1 MSPSRLKFVREDSR
15 HVVMTEHPDYI
26 HPRALSEELTAQ
38 YGEKQFQIS
47 LRRNIY
53 VIYINIEVAG
63 KHLVCE
69 SVSNLIIRLNQ
80 RNRPKLLAMEML
92 ETISQRGMQMRLAFD
107 NWKTPS

>member
-63 KHLVCE
+63 KHLAQASSDGDVGNNFATRDADETCLRQLE
-69 SVSNLIIRLNQ
+69 DAKLAEKVLRQARVSR
-80 RNRPKLLAMEML
+80 
-92 ETISQRGMQMRLAFD
+92 S
-107 NWKTPS
+107 